1 MVDNS
6 KSPER
11 KQKQNICVK
20 VHVKESE
27 FVTRT
32 YDIQCGAGHQFISW
46 LATAACLRFGQDHYP
61 QGIYVPNLLKKEN
74 DRVPHPR

>member
-20 VHVKESE
+20 VHVTESE

-32 YDIQCGAGHQFISW
+32 YDI
-46 LATAACLRFGQDHYP
+46 
-61 QGIYVPNLLKKEN
+61 
-74 DRVPHPR
+74 